1 MINTELVKAGILL
14 MGDLE
19 EDEVEKF
26 STVISSA
33 VSATEAVIKE
43 NADDNDPRVIQLAAA
58 KAYYAICCAASQTDG
73 ITSFSAG
80 DVSVTQK
87 ADTLSNAKCY
97 YEMALNDCRT
107 LLKPESVAQQA
118 ETHGFAFLG
127 V

>member
-58 KAYYAICCAASQTDG
+58 KEIGRAS
-73 ITSFSAG
+73 
-80 DVSVTQK
+80 
-87 ADTLSNAKCY
+87 
-97 YEMALNDCRT
+97 CR
-107 LLKPESVAQQA
+107 ERV
-118 ETHGFAFLG
+118 
-127 V
+127 

>member
-1 MINTELVKAGILL
+1 MINTELVKASIVL

-33 VSATEAVIKE
+33 VSATEAVIK
-43 NADDNDPRVIQLAAA
+43 ADADNDPRVIQLAAA

-87 ADTLSNAKCY
+87 ADTLSNAECY
-97 YEMALNDCRT
+97 YEMALNDCRA
-107 LLKPESVAQQA
+107 LLRPESVAQQA
-118 ETHGFAFLG
+118 ETNGFAFLG